1 MVEIDYNDAFDIVA
15 DDPDQMIELVCE
27 NWAEEV
33 ESYMGVKELKEALKI
48 MEEYFDYIPEDVKE
62 EVHLKLTELG
72 Y

>member
-1 MVEIDYNDAFDIVA
+1 MAEIDYNDAFDVVA

-27 NWAEEV
+27 NWGEEV